1 MAYIPEAAYLLDA
14 IIHNRLPGHSIDAIR
29 GLSPNISASTATGV
43 IWALGGEY
51 PYPTSAQTLEVLSSS
66 ASDSAAG
73 AGARLIFIQGLDA
86 NWAKQIAVVATNGVT
101 PVTAS
106 GTWLRVNHTTVLGAG
121 STGRNAGVVTTRVVG
136 GNTLSVI
143 PIVHGRGMGTSQ
155 DAVYTV
161 PSGHMLYLSDAVVD
175 SQDLIGSMTYN
186 AEFRDNNLANAAWI
200 AGALFSSNEGG
211 TTSTMLKIVPP
222 IIATGRVD
230 LQVITIRSSSPVFST
245 FSFLSTGIL
254 VEPGYF

>member
-106 GTWLRVNHTTVLGAG
+106 GTWY
-121 STGRNAGVVTTRVVG
+121 S
-136 GNTLSVI
+136 
-143 PIVHGRGMGTSQ
+143 MG
-155 DAVYTV
+155 
-161 PSGHMLYLSDAVVD
+161 
-175 SQDLIGSMTYN
+175 
-186 AEFRDNNLANAAWI
+186 
-200 AGALFSSNEGG
+200 
-211 TTSTMLKIVPP
+211 
-222 IIATGRVD
+222 TGRVVRLAD
-230 LQVITIRSSSPVFST
+230 SGRGTRACF
-245 FSFLSTGIL
+245 
-254 VEPGYF
+254 